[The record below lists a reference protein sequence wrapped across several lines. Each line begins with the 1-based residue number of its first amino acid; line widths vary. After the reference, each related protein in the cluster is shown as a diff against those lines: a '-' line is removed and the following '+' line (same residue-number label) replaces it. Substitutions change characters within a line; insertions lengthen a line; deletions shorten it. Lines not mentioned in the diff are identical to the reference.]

1 MKIKIK
7 KINAFTES
15 MQGGNPAGV
24 VLNSP
29 FLTDYQM
36 RLICKKLKVS
46 ETAFIFPSIIAD
58 YNVRFF
64 SSKIEVNLCG
74 HATIATFYAMF
85 KENYFPNRRFISLKQ
100 NTKSGILPVEIYHTK
115 SGIFDKIMMIQKKPV
130 LRNINLDY
138 SEIAD
143 SLNISK
149 ISINEKL
156 PKQIVTTGLY
166 TLPICIDSFNI
177 MKKIRPNFKKIKDIC
192 NKYNVG
198 SIHIFTFD
206 TIESDSIY
214 HARNFAPLYGV
225 NEDPVTG
232 TANGAVCSYLL
243 LNKIISKKELICEQ
257 GDIIKR
263 SGRVYVNLKN
273 NKVRVGGKA
282 KFVEERNFYV

>member
-7 KINAFTES
+7 KINAFTDS

-36 RLICKKLKVS
+36 RLICKKLNVS

-115 SGIFDKIMMIQKKPV
+115 NGIFDKIMMIQKKPA

-156 PKQIVTTGLY
+156 PKQIVSTGLY

-177 MKKIRPNFKKIKDIC
+177 MEKIRPNFKKIKDIC

-198 SIHIFTFD
+198 SIHLFKFD

-282 KFVEERNFYV
+282 KFVEEKIFHV

>member
-7 KINAFTES
+7 KINAFTDS

-36 RLICKKLKVS
+36 RLICKKLNVS

-115 SGIFDKIMMIQKKPV
+115 NGIFDKIMMIQKKPV

-192 NKYNVG
+192 NNYNVG

-282 KFVEERNFYV
+282 KFVEEKIFHV

>member
-7 KINAFTES
+7 KINAFTDS
-15 MQGGNPAGV
+15 MLGGNPAGV

-29 FLTDYQM
+29 FLTDSQM
-36 RLICKKLKVS
+36 RLICKKLNVS

-64 SSKIEVNLCG
+64 SSKVEVNLCG

-115 SGIFDKIMMIQKKPV
+115 NGIFDKIMMIQKKPV

>member
-36 RLICKKLKVS
+36 RLICKKLNVS

-115 SGIFDKIMMIQKKPV
+115 KGIFDKIMMIQKKPV

-143 SLNISK
+143 SLNIFALVHTGGASFR
-149 ISINEKL
+149 I
-156 PKQIVTTGLY
+156 KQ
-166 TLPICIDSFNI
+166 
-177 MKKIRPNFKKIKDIC
+177 
-192 NKYNVG
+192 
-198 SIHIFTFD
+198 
-206 TIESDSIY
+206 
-214 HARNFAPLYGV
+214 
-225 NEDPVTG
+225 
-232 TANGAVCSYLL
+232 
-243 LNKIISKKELICEQ
+243 
-257 GDIIKR
+257 
-263 SGRVYVNLKN
+263 SGRMH
-273 NKVRVGGKA
+273 
-282 KFVEERNFYV
+282 